1 MEDKK
6 LPGTQKT
13 SERSENFILAPQP
26 ANDILQ
32 RGCGL
37 IVQVR
42 WNFLTTRTYLVAE
55 FEVRSPG
62 EAHSTSTLST
72 AKFWRRPLMKPYPHG
87 GEKLLLHAR
96 DMGLLLIGC
105 TIPPITRSLSYP
117 VPLLLQDIP
126 QPTKPVVVF
135 PTLGPYAPTAESELG
150 VKQVPPRVL
159 VPVHL

>member
-1 MEDKK
+1 
-6 LPGTQKT
+6 
-13 SERSENFILAPQP
+13 
-26 ANDILQ
+26 
-32 RGCGL
+32 
-37 IVQVR
+37 
-42 WNFLTTRTYLVAE
+42 
-55 FEVRSPG
+55 
-62 EAHSTSTLST
+62 
-72 AKFWRRPLMKPYPHG
+72 MKPYPHG
-87 GEKLLLHAR
+87 GEKLLLHSR

-117 VPLLLQDIP
+117 VTPPHAVALLLLQDIP